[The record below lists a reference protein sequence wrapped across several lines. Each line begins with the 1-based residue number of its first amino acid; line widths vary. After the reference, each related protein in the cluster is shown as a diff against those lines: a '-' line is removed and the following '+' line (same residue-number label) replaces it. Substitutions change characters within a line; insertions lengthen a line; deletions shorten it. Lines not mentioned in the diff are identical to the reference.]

1 MHVKFIARI
10 TQGDISMKSKIL
22 PSLIALGFSTLA
34 IGAQAQQAAGLEIYG
49 LVGASYTKKNN
60 QGATNASVTELSTN
74 AMNVSHIGFRG
85 REDLGGGMSAV
96 FRLESTLAPD
106 NGTIGKPIAYFD
118 RQAFVGVASTQ
129 WGAITLGRQ
138 FHAST
143 DRAIRTMDVYN
154 LAPAN
159 AHLVPVALYGVNRYA
174 SNDNRVSN
182 SIKYRLD
189 APKGFQFGASIG
201 MGEVAGST
209 TKGASSSYDLAY
221 VGPNYQVGIG
231 WVGFNGVNAQG
242 TTTTLPKHEVT
253 SIGGSMNFGS
263 LTPYLSH
270 YSSSLDSATT
280 AGLKA
285 QTNSINTA
293 GLAWKVSNQILVR
306 GAYTTDKG
314 TDLNNVA
321 GRNGTKKTT
330 VVSAEY
336 ALSKRTSVNI
346 IRGSNSLS
354 GGYLLE
360 PLYTAALGRN
370 PAATSVQFWGAG
382 VNHQF

>member
-1 MHVKFIARI
+1 
-10 TQGDISMKSKIL
+10 MKSSIT
-22 PSLIALGFSTLA
+22 PSLIALGFSALA
-34 IGAQAQQAAGLEIYG
+34 VGAQAQQAPGVEIYG

-60 QGATNASVTELSTN
+60 QTATNASITELSTN
-74 AMNVSHIGFRG
+74 SMNVSYLGFRG
-85 REDLGGGMSAV
+85 REDLGGGLNAV

-106 NGTIGKPIAYFD
+106 NGSIGKPVAFFD
-118 RQAFVGVASTQ
+118 RQSFVGLTSSQ
-129 WGAITLGRQ
+129 WGAVTLGRQ

-159 AHLVPVALYGVNRYA
+159 THVVPVALYGVNRFS

-182 SIKYRLD
+182 SIKYRMD
-189 APKGFQFGASIG
+189 APTGLQFGASYGI
-201 MGEVAGST
+201 GEVSGST
-209 TKGASSSYDLAY
+209 TKGSSSSYDLAY
-221 VGPNYQVGIG
+221 VGSNYQVGLG
-231 WVGFNGVNAQG
+231 WIGFNGLNTLG
-242 TTTTLPKHEVT
+242 TTSILPKHEVT
-253 SIGGSMNFGS
+253 SIGGSMTFGDF
-263 LTPYLSH
+263 TPYLSH
-270 YSSSLDSATT
+270 YSSTLDSATT

-285 QTNSINTA
+285 QTNSINTL
-293 GLAWKVSNQILVR
+293 GLAWRASPQVLIR

-314 TDLNNVA
+314 TDLNNVT
-321 GRNGTKKTT
+321 GRNGQKNTA

-336 ALSKRTSVNI
+336 ALSKRTSLNV
-346 IRGSNSLS
+346 IRASNTLS

-370 PAATSVQFWGAG
+370 PSATSVQFWGVG

>member
-1 MHVKFIARI
+1 
-10 TQGDISMKSKIL
+10 MKSMIS
-22 PSLIALGFSTLA
+22 PSLIALGFA
-34 IGAQAQQAAGLEIYG
+34 AFAVGAQAQQASSLEIYG
-49 LVGASYTKKNN
+49 LVGASYAKKNN
-60 QGATNASVTELSTN
+60 QGATNASITELSTN
-74 AMNVSHIGFRG
+74 AMNVSYLGFRG
-85 REDLGGGMSAV
+85 REDLGGGLGAV

-106 NGTIGKPIAYFD
+106 NGTIGKPVAYFD
-118 RQAFVGVASTQ
+118 RQAFVGVTSSQ
-129 WGAITLGRQ
+129 WGAVTLGRQ

-159 AHLVPVALYGVNRYA
+159 AHLVPVALYGVNRFA

-182 SIKYRLD
+182 SVKYRLD
-189 APKGFQFGASIG
+189 APAGLQFGASYG
-201 MGEVAGST
+201 MGEVSGST
-209 TKGASSSYDLAY
+209 SKGSSSSYDLAY
-221 VGPNYQVGIG
+221 VGSNYQVGIG
-231 WVGFNGVNAQG
+231 WIGFNGLSTLG
-242 TTTTLPKHEVT
+242 TTDILPKHEVT
-253 SIGGSMNFGS
+253 SIGGSMTFGS

-293 GLAWKVSNQILVR
+293 GLAWKANNQVLIR

-321 GRNGTKKTT
+321 GRNGQKNTM

-336 ALSKRTSVNI
+336 ALSKRTSVNV
-346 IRGSNSLS
+346 IRGKNTLS

-370 PAATSVQFWGAG
+370 PAVTSVQYYAFG

>member
-1 MHVKFIARI
+1 
-10 TQGDISMKSKIL
+10 MKSSIT
-22 PSLIALGFSTLA
+22 PSLLALGFSALA
-34 IGAQAQQAAGLEIYG
+34 LGAQAQQAPGVEIYG

-60 QGATNASVTELSTN
+60 QTATNASLTEVSTN
-74 AMNVSHIGFRG
+74 SLAVSHLGFRG
-85 REDLGGGMSAV
+85 REDLGGGLSAV

-106 NGTIGKPIAYFD
+106 SGNIGRPIGFFD
-118 RQAFVGVASTQ
+118 RQSFVGITSTQ
-129 WGAITLGRQ
+129 WGAVTVGRQ

-174 SNDNRVSN
+174 SNDNRVNN
-182 SIKYRLD
+182 SIKYRMD
-189 APKGFQFGASIG
+189 APRGLQVGASYG
-201 MGEVAGST
+201 MGEASGST
-209 TKGASSSYDLAY
+209 TKGSSSSYDLGY

-231 WVGFNGVNAQG
+231 WISFNGVNTLG
-242 TTTTLPKHEVT
+242 TTGTLPKHEVT
-253 SIGGSMNFGS
+253 SIGGSMTFGQF
-263 LTPYLSH
+263 TPYLSH

-285 QTNSINTA
+285 QTNSINTV
-293 GLAWKVSNQILVR
+293 GLAWRATNQILVR

-314 TDLNNVA
+314 TDLNNVT
-321 GRNGTKKTT
+321 GRNGQKNTS

-346 IRGSNSLS
+346 IRSSNSLS

-370 PAATSVQFWGAG
+370 PAATSVQFWGVG